1 MFNPGIV
8 FSSEK
13 YCFVSR
19 ETRLTDATTLEPRGS
34 SAESGRSPDHAWR
47 PVLLE
52 RHEHV
57 PRETSRASGAC
68 RQPHPIHSTE
78 FDHRSCTDSI
88 SAAMDAER
96 ALPQPSFGHISESFG
111 ALSEQFAL
119 CANLPAVDG
128 GAGLMRSLE
137 TITNQLVQLN
147 RKVDAV
153 DRKVGDLRTEM
164 TAEYVG
170 LR

>member
-1 MFNPGIV
+1 MN
-8 FSSEK
+8 
-13 YCFVSR
+13 
-19 ETRLTDATTLEPRGS
+19 
-34 SAESGRSPDHAWR
+34 
-47 PVLLE
+47 
-52 RHEHV
+52 
-57 PRETSRASGAC
+57 
-68 RQPHPIHSTE
+68 
-78 FDHRSCTDSI
+78 
-88 SAAMDAER
+88 AER

-153 DRKVGDLRTEM
+153 DRKMEDLRTEM
-164 TAEYVG
+164 TAERRNAIARNENATATRASDDLVALYNPTTGALVG
-170 LR
+170 PFPPTLGQLERLEPRQVNELLQQLGEPVTGRIDDRRKHLMRTIGVVTRKL

>member
-1 MFNPGIV
+1 MN
-8 FSSEK
+8 
-13 YCFVSR
+13 
-19 ETRLTDATTLEPRGS
+19 
-34 SAESGRSPDHAWR
+34 
-47 PVLLE
+47 
-52 RHEHV
+52 
-57 PRETSRASGAC
+57 
-68 RQPHPIHSTE
+68 
-78 FDHRSCTDSI
+78 
-88 SAAMDAER
+88 AER